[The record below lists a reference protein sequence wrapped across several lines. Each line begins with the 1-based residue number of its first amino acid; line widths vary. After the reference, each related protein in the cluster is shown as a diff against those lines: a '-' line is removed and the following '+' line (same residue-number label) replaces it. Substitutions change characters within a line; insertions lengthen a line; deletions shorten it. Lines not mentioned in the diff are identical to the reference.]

1 MVFRTQAQSYVSC
14 SWISF
19 GLYSPGTFIFFAVS
33 LELLIQIS
41 YGEGALETIWL
52 TVKNHK
58 AYRITAKNIKH
69 KNCLIFWENVLI
81 WEFFNSTNSFLL
93 RRISNPFTYFICI
106 LLIPLGHSLGMV
118 CERRNCLCASQL
130 QLQGPSRLCK
140 ASVNAVSNK
149 KYAEPLRHG
158 LQAVYYDIHVSTHSL
173 LLRLLSDSCS
183 GSRECSKFPVEE
195 HLCSSSAECTSEITS
210 SKCMSAIFK
219 HTFYLPYHEA

>member
-1 MVFRTQAQSYVSC
+1 MC
-14 SWISF
+14 
-19 GLYSPGTFIFFAVS
+19 TFLADCQYIFT
-33 LELLIQIS
+33 LIYYHS
-41 YGEGALETIWL
+41 DY
-52 TVKNHK
+52 
-58 AYRITAKNIKH
+58 
-69 KNCLIFWENVLI
+69 C
-81 WEFFNSTNSFLL
+81 
-93 RRISNPFTYFICI
+93 RRS
-106 LLIPLGHSLGMV
+106 V
-118 CERRNCLCASQL
+118 SQL

-195 HLCSSSAECTSEITS
+195 HLCSSSAECTSENTS